1 MSQNPLIY
9 SGTQFSKTP
18 SLKPA
23 LVAAL
28 ASLEVQLDRELAR
41 YRRTRNYRTSSQ
53 ANLGSSTANNQLQY
67 LNPANVDM
75 YGDVT
80 PVEES
85 HPHMVDTAQNPYQ
98 MADREIAR
106 TEVKTPTGVSELTS
120 SPLPLPPPPPPQT
133 PKSAAVSIED
143 PTSTPTMNPPQN
155 TVSIV
160 PAAAKVTVE
169 SNQNTADSQ
178 TSKSQPDDYLES
190 SEALLRSL
198 TEEPL
203 KEQKRPNSNDS
214 LLSPLGI
221 GSMLLLIVAASILG
235 VVVIN
240 PKSLQFSQ
248 DSSSKANNSTA
259 ETQGGTTTTTKNVV
273 EPAQTPIP
281 KYPNLAKEEFPEV
294 NNPNDVVGLKPKSK
308 PTPTVATSPP
318 VLNSPVV
325 NPQQQVPSIPI
336 NPASP
341 PTTITPPVAVTPPVS
356 STPTPTPEIPLS
368 EIQASADGF
377 YHVVIDNGD
386 PNTLATARK
395 AVPDAYLSPDGK
407 LVYLGAIKNKEKA
420 TVLLAEIK
428 AKGINAR
435 IRQP

>member
-9 SGTQFSKTP
+9 SGTQLSKTP

-23 LVAAL
+23 LAAAL

-53 ANLGSSTANNQLQY
+53 PNLGSSTANNQIQY
-67 LNPANVDM
+67 LNPANTNL
-75 YGDVT
+75 YGDAM

-85 HPHMVDTAQNPYQ
+85 HRHMDTAQNPYQ

-106 TEVKTPTGVSELTS
+106 TEVKTPTGASDLTS
-120 SPLPLPPPPPPQT
+120 SPLPLPPPPPQT
-133 PKSAAVSIED
+133 PKSAAVSED
-143 PTSTPTMNPPQN
+143 PTSTSTTNPSQN

-169 SNQNTADSQ
+169 SNPNTADSQ

-198 TEEPL
+198 TEEPA

-240 PKSLQFSQ
+240 PKSLQFGQ
-248 DSSSKANNSTA
+248 DSSSKTNNSTA
-259 ETQGGTTTTTKNVV
+259 ETQGGTTTTAKNVV
-273 EPAQTPIP
+273 EPVQTPIP
-281 KYPNLAKEEFPEV
+281 KYPNLAKDEFPEV

-308 PTPTVATSPP
+308 PTATAASAP

-336 NPASP
+336 NPAP
-341 PTTITPPVAVTPPVS
+341 PATTITPPVPVTPS
-356 STPTPTPEIPLS
+356 PTPTPEIPLD
-368 EIQASADGF
+368 EIQASTDGF
-377 YHVVIDNGD
+377 YHVVIDNAGE
-386 PNTLATARK
+386 NTLATVRK

-407 LVYLGAIKNKEKA
+407 LIYLGAIKNKEKA